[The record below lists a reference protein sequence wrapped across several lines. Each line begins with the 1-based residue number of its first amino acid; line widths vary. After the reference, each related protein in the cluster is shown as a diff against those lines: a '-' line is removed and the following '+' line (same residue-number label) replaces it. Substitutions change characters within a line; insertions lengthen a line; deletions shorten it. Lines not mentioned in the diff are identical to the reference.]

1 MFIIMLHIIT
11 RRLRIIMIML
21 MLSPQVI
28 LKDSVGITSFGTV
41 SRISRQCPSPVTRR
55 PNRLTAATAFFPSC
69 RCVPSAPAIILRD
82 APTVIWLQVMFEQTP
97 TQYDI
102 IIRNVSAAGAV
113 VYNGSAAG
121 NNMIGLKLQFA

>member
-41 SRISRQCPSPVTRR
+41 SRISRQCLCPC
-55 PNRLTAATAFFPSC
+55 N
-69 RCVPSAPAIILRD
+69 AP
-82 APTVIWLQVMFEQTP
+82 PQ
-97 TQYDI
+97 QYDI